1 MRSCSR
7 SLAGVCAT
15 VRVGLAGAVA
25 EDGEAVSNRP
35 ILPQAEIVNAAHSK
49 TGAAKRRRPVIFSRR
64 PARSVTSAHTPGSCF
79 DAFSSREPVSTSLKN
94 ALVPAEHFNLPHP
107 EHLDSWPTP
116 RLDKA
121 ADTNPSIFEGLR
133 QESGGLER
141 RHHAP

>member
-15 VRVGLAGAVA
+15 VRAGLAGEVA

-35 ILPQAEIVNAAHSK
+35 ILPQADRMKATHSK
-49 TGAAKRRRPVIFSRR
+49 AGAAKRPRPVLPSRR
-64 PARSVTSAHTPGSCF
+64 LARSVTSAHMPGSGLPRL
-79 DAFSSREPVSTSLKN
+79 SSREN
-94 ALVPAEHFNLPHP
+94 ALIPAEHFNLPHP
-107 EHLDSWPTP
+107 EHFDPWPTP

-121 ADTNPSIFEGLR
+121 ADTNPSIFEGLKAK
-133 QESGGLER
+133 SGGLER